1 MPSSKRSSLRVQVTL
16 AASTFVM
23 LVSIFISALVII
35 NVHNMDVSYGRYQT
49 MDSIN
54 RLLFHVE
61 KDLFPRPLVGE
72 GDEQI
77 QVLNAR
83 GQVVTATRKLAGKPP
98 MATFQPTRGQ
108 VRASRT
114 LCPPAGLEGC
124 MTVVAYQVFRPDG
137 TWMIY
142 AAVPEVPWYVN
153 PTLAIFL
160 GVVSLL
166 FIATMGMLVWRAVG
180 KTLAPVD
187 AIRAKMDEINATDL
201 DQRVPV
207 PNNQNEIRMLAESV
221 NSTLDRLDAAYDQLR
236 RFTADASHEVR
247 GPLTAIRTQVEEALM
262 HPDDTDWPEVGQAV
276 HAAVER
282 LQALM
287 TDLLALAQLDAG
299 VSLAVVP
306 TDLSQMVEDQLNHR
320 TSPVKVIRNLPEGV
334 FASCEQLR
342 ITRLLSNLL
351 DNAERHATSQITVTV
366 HTEGPWAILEVTD
379 DGPGIPADA
388 REMVFRRF
396 TRLDAARNREAGGS
410 GLGLAIARQM
420 AEVHGG
426 TLTIE
431 GSERGARFVL
441 RLPRDA
447 PSRAG
452 WPPPGRA

>member
-1 MPSSKRSSLRVQVTL
+1 VPNSKRSSLRVRVTL
-16 AASTFVM
+16 AASTFVA
-23 LVSIFISALVII
+23 LVSLVVSALVL
-35 NVHNMDVSYGRYQT
+35 VSMHKMEDGNRRYQT
-49 MDSIN
+49 MDSIT

-61 KDLFPRPLVGE
+61 NDLFPRPLVGE

-98 MATFQPTRGQ
+98 MATFQPAGGQ
-108 VRASRT
+108 LRVRRT

-142 AAVPEVPWYVN
+142 AALPAVPWYVN

-160 GVVSLL
+160 GVMNLL
-166 FIATMGMLVWRAVG
+166 FIAMTGMLAWRAVS

-187 AIRAKMDEINATDL
+187 AIRATMDQIKATDL

-207 PNNQNEIRMLAESV
+207 PTDQNEIRMLAESV
-221 NSTLDRLDAAYDQLR
+221 NSTLDRLNAAYDQLR

-247 GPLTAIRTQVEEALM
+247 SPLTAIRTQVEEALM
-262 HPDDTDWPEVGQAV
+262 YPDDTDWPQVGQAV

-287 TDLLALAQLDAG
+287 TDLLVLARLDAG
-299 VSLAVVP
+299 VSLTVAP
-306 TDLSQMVEDQLNHR
+306 TDLGQMVEDQLNHR
-320 TSPVKVIRNLPEGV
+320 TYSGKVIRNLPEGV
-334 FASCEQLR
+334 FASCEQVR
-342 ITRLLSNLL
+342 IARLLSNLL

-366 HTEGPWAILEVTD
+366 RAEGRWAVLEVTD
-379 DGPGIPADA
+379 DGAGIPADA

-396 TRLDAARNREAGGS
+396 TRLDTARNRDAGGS
-410 GLGLAIARQM
+410 GLGLAIARQI

-426 TLTIE
+426 TLTIQD
-431 GSERGARFVL
+431 SEQGARFVL
-441 RLPRDA
+441 RLPRDD
-447 PSRAG
+447 R
-452 WPPPGRA
+452 